1 MSFTPSPFVSRTTTH
16 MDIHD
21 RAVRSAW
28 IQRYGITEAQ
38 LRKAVWMVGSRI
50 STLSSHLRTG
60 SPS

>member
-1 MSFTPSPFVSRTTTH
+1 